1 MISATCPFTCV
12 PLDYARKLVESEE
25 VRYVEPVPSSLKI
38 SPGAISY
45 SSQQVDG
52 GLGGSASTVLKFAQL
67 GQHDMAVSPHPPGST
82 TFIFDASLCRFFRN
96 ECFQLIL
103 DPDSYPL

>member
-1 MISATCPFTCV
+1 
-12 PLDYARKLVESEE
+12 
-25 VRYVEPVPSSLKI
+25 VEPVPSSLKI

-67 GQHDMAVSPHPPGST
+67 GQHDMAVSPHTQGST
-82 TFIFDASLCRFFRN
+82 SFILDASLY
-96 ECFQLIL
+96 QLWKKYVHSLFSIRA
-103 DPDSYPL
+103 YPHY

>member
-1 MISATCPFTCV
+1 
-12 PLDYARKLVESEE
+12 
-25 VRYVEPVPSSLKI
+25 VEPVPSSLKI

-67 GQHDMAVSPHPPGST
+67 GQHDMAVSLIPGST
-82 TFIFDASLCRFFRN
+82 FFSQHSFDPGL
-96 ECFQLIL
+96 
-103 DPDSYPL
+103 YH